1 MATTFHLFP
10 FLPWELRALIWKLT
24 VEPRTVH
31 VHAKRYL
38 LNGARWGDDLNPDSQ
53 RAYDRL
59 ISTTP
64 VPATLHTCRESRN
77 LGLYQKGLS
86 EVEHVPE
93 GGESRYLWVNFDIDT
108 IDIGWDDPYN
118 YYWARE
124 FIKRLKYRKP
134 DFDDLDLRSFNIF
147 DLVEAHIDV
156 FNEEGLDNW
165 CWTFLPSKLCCDRR
179 NIYLIESENGNRTT
193 TAQVLY
199 EDYIRQQLEEH
210 DEALAAVAAA
220 NAEVA
225 QNLED
230 NNQQGATW

>member
-38 LNGARWGDDLNPDSQ
+38 LNGAKWGDDLNPDSQ

-93 GGESRYLWVNFDIDT
+93 GGESRYLWVNLDIDT
-108 IDIGWDDPYN
+108 IDIGSDDP
-118 YYWARE
+118 
-124 FIKRLKYRKP
+124 
-134 DFDDLDLRSFNIF
+134 
-147 DLVEAHIDV
+147 
-156 FNEEGLDNW
+156 
-165 CWTFLPSKLCCDRR
+165 

-193 TAQVLY
+193 TARALY
-199 EDYIRQQLEEH
+199 DYYKRLQLEE
-210 DEALAAVAAA
+210 DEQALAEAAAA

-230 NNQQGATW
+230 NNQQGAT